1 MATMGFI
8 SSHQEQVLK
17 VYYLPGVPEV
27 FQRSFQIQIAHLD
40 PENITLSGEG
50 IFPRICLDLP
60 RNLKGNEKYE
70 IFLNQ
75 ARKNLEKECNKYE
88 MFDHSETPEEVPED
102 ESSEMEIERLIVQGY
117 AIEHQKSIIPYSV
130 DDFCHRS
137 RWKLTKV
144 QLPEY
149 ILDFGYI
156 ILGDVRT
163 HIIKI
168 TNTSHFPVSF
178 HAEKRVLH
186 GTGFSIELDR
196 VKNLPYCETET
207 FELRFDPQ
215 GASLSVGNKEVV
227 LPIKV
232 VGGPTVHIRLQAKVT
247 IPTMTLSSAKVEF
260 ATIQCGQC
268 LVETVQLS
276 NHLQVPCEWFIHSHK
291 KVSKLEKHMPKYLRR
306 KLCAELKPKTR
317 IFEIQPTSGVLDP
330 GERSNVQVKFM
341 PKEEKF
347 YSQTLVFQIAQS
359 TQKLTLLAQGQGLEP
374 HLEFSPSVLK
384 LGPLLPYAPG
394 DEAEV
399 VVKNPCNFPI
409 EFYSLEFDQQYL
421 VEEKILRTLKGYD
434 SYNTLLLPPRL
445 PGEKLPPEV
454 YEYFKEVKRI
464 KEEQMKMKYLESLAQ
479 ENEED
484 DGPSSEQGT
493 SASTKRTSLSQGI
506 SVTSNLEERHIPVVE
521 SKTYPDEEEDEE
533 SLEKIMFQT
542 EKIQSIES
550 HSAEEVGEVENNPV
564 SKAIARH
571 LGIDISA
578 EARLAKNRKG
588 IAIIVHGT
596 PLSGKSAT
604 AVSLA
609 KYYSAACLNI
619 DSIVLEAISNS
630 NNIEG
635 IRARELCIRAA
646 IEQSMK
652 EEESGGIG
660 EMDISEKFAE
670 VNGAEVK
677 FLVREEA
684 RMSWMQQVNGGLVG
698 QVDVRALDR
707 ISSSPLLSGPAQ
719 RRLSVSGSIGGDT
732 GLVSCVL
739 PEELFTQI
747 LAKRIQLSD
756 CYRGVVFDSLD
767 TLFAR
772 NAATTL
778 LCLLKAIGNR
788 EHIYVLNMA
797 QDFTAMKAQEKAKK
811 EQEGKAPTLRGCP
824 SQAPIACFGYQ
835 LNCWRTLQ
843 PKLVSDFSLPSC
855 LLLHPEHKRKEALER
870 EKERLQNMDEEEYD
884 ALTEEEKII
893 FNQEV
898 QQALQ
903 ERKRRELERLAREMH
918 EKKLQ
923 QELERQKEDELK
935 RKIKKPKQ
943 GLLKEEPAMRKP
955 QIPSRQTHT
964 FSKLEVKSDTIER
977 EVSVRE
983 QAVVEKEE
991 LNKKRRNL
999 LADSNTLG
1007 FPLAQ
1012 EQEDSE
1018 GDLPKDTENQMAQ
1031 KFKTY
1036 ELTFKDIQNILM
1048 YWDRK
1053 QGVQQPHAGAED
1065 LGHDG
1070 DGTDQRQVPSG
1081 GRRGRKD
1088 RERERAERERLER
1101 ERAERERLEKLRA
1114 LEERSDTGEGEEED
1128 HEGKKDLG
1136 VPFINIQTPN
1146 FEGLSWKQVLES
1158 DKLPRADQILDLLGL
1173 GSSGLPIPP
1182 PALFSIVS
1190 YPVKRLPLATTE
1202 ILKHFVFVTPPS
1214 EELSLMEE
1222 KKEAEADGD
1231 VSTTTGSSK
1240 VKKADP
1246 VLILIKG
1253 QEEQTT
1259 SSKSSKQKLK
1269 EKMDQTRETQKEK
1282 RRMAFNRKGPS
1293 GGTSRTI
1300 APLLDI
1306 EQNNFSG
1313 QHSQEKFIRLN
1324 HFRWIVP
1331 ANSEVTLRVHFSSND
1346 LNIFDQTFNF
1356 EILGTRRQY
1365 QLYCR
1370 GVCTYPYIC
1379 QDPKVVFPQW
1389 KMDMNPNEVIF
1400 KKYIVS
1406 MERFYFGPLLC
1417 GKSRD
1422 KYKSSLFPGNMETLT
1437 ILNSSPMVVEVFFC
1451 FQNDVKA
1458 NTYFLEPITMVLK
1471 PNEQQMLNVWAYP
1484 TAVGVFEDSI
1494 VCCIKEN
1501 PEPAV
1506 FKLSCQG
1513 VRPELELDPKQLHFD
1528 RLLLHRKESKVVL
1541 LRNVTLLPVAWRITS
1556 LEHLGEDFTVSV
1568 MQGIIPSKAEQS
1580 LQVHFQ
1586 PSKAINI
1593 KKAIRLEVLD
1603 VDSLVGVVQI
1613 ENILVFAESYDV
1625 ALDITFP
1632 KDVPCELQQKVPL
1645 VVTPMRTHP
1654 SPPRPLASAGAEGG
1668 LDFGI
1673 VRVLEEVKQPLQLK
1687 NRGKYEIMF
1696 R

>member
-1240 VKKADP
+1240 
-1246 VLILIKG
+1246 G